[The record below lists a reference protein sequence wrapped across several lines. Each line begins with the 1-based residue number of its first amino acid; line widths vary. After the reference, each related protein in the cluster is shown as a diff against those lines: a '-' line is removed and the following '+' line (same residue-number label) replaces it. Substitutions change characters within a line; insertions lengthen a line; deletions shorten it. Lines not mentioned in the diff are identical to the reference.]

1 MHANDMLE
9 YGDKIIEAFRDS
21 TFSSEHLKRSDDAA
35 YNHVLEDANNFI
47 QKIETMTEK
56 INLNLFENFFKSP
69 SPADYAKML
78 SNTKNPDENK
88 EIVAEIKDRIS
99 DLKDRIKRKLVK
111 QKKKNADE
119 TLKIIEEILDYNER
133 TQKIFPLA
141 SKVDK
146 GKSEPKPAERISKRV
161 HLRRGYVAEIE
172 REEKNIKNKL
182 FKEYFTIYQSPS
194 DMYKKLRKTEDKK
207 NKDQVYLIKEMLNT
221 MKEAIKNVSE
231 NKKLEIEEN
240 EKIINFFERIL
251 YFNQLDQSGKGLKIL
266 TPNQM
271 FSRLPITLAQLKA
284 GNNSEKL
291 KNEIRQLLYSLYR

>member
-1 MHANDMLE
+1 MKQRNCSW
-9 YGDKIIEAFRDS
+9 DKWQNIRF
-21 TFSSEHLKRSDDAA
+21 KR
-35 YNHVLEDANNFI
+35 
-47 QKIETMTEK
+47 Q
-56 INLNLFENFFKSP
+56 
-69 SPADYAKML
+69 
-78 SNTKNPDENK
+78 NK
-88 EIVAEIKDRIS
+88 RNGW
-99 DLKDRIKRKLVK
+99 KRK
-111 QKKKNADE
+111 KNKCADK
-119 TLKIIEEILDYNER
+119 TLKIIEEILDYNNKA
-133 TQKIFPLA
+133 QKIFPLA

-251 YFNQLDQSGKGLKIL
+251 YFNRLDQSGKGLKIL

-291 KNEIRQLLYSLYR
+291 KNEIRQLLHSLYRSKKLTKNVYNNLINAI